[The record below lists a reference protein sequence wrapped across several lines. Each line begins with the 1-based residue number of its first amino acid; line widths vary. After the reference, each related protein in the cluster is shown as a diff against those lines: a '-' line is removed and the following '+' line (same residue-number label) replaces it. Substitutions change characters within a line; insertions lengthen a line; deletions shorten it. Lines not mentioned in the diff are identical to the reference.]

1 MEQEKLVH
9 NPMPVTLPVGENGWY
24 CTVCMDKKKTREEL
38 DGKECGGLPPLGF
51 SVGDKAPVTRDG
63 MKG

>member
-1 MEQEKLVH
+1 MEQEEKKVH
-9 NPMPVTLPVGENGWY
+9 DVVKGEDCYY
-24 CTVCMDKKKTREEL
+24 CTVCRAASGDGDGL
-38 DGKECGGLPPLGF
+38 VGKECGGLPPLGF

>member
-1 MEQEKLVH
+1 
-9 NPMPVTLPVGENGWY
+9 MPVTLPVGENGWY